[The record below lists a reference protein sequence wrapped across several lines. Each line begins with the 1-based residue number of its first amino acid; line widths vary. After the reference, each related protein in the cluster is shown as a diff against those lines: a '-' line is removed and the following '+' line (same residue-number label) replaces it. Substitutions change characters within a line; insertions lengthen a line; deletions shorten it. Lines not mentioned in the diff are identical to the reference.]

1 MASWAP
7 DFAEGRLRLNKFSRN
22 IRPHVHA
29 ELRSAR
35 EAEAQGQPSVAFRHL
50 ERAHILGLASTAEHV
65 LVHWRML
72 LRGVRQRSARECLGQ
87 ILRIVAAATMTAIG
101 ATPSG
106 NTGGANVS
114 PIKRMPVPPDL
125 DVLIQSARRTSN

>member
-1 MASWAP
+1 MNS
-7 DFAEGRLRLNKFSRN
+7 FSRN

-29 ELRSAR
+29 ELRAAR
-35 EAEAQGQPSVAFRHL
+35 LAEAQGQPGAAFHHL

-72 LRGVRQRSARECLGQ
+72 LWAVHQRSARECIGQ
-87 ILRIVAAATMTAIG
+87 VLRILAAATMTAIG

-114 PIKRMPVPPDL
+114 PIERMPIPPDL
-125 DVLIQSARRTSN
+125 DALIQSARRSAR

>member
-1 MASWAP
+1 M
-7 DFAEGRLRLNKFSRN
+7 NKFSRN
-22 IRPHVHA
+22 IRPHVHVHA

-35 EAEAQGQPSVAFRHL
+35 EAEAQGQPDVAFYHL

-72 LRGVRQRSARECLGQ
+72 LWGVHQRSARECIGQ
-87 ILRIVAAATMTAIG
+87 VLRILAAATMTAIG

-125 DVLIQSARRTSN
+125 DALIQNARKFAN